1 MSKNDLDVENSSKT
15 ITDGQLVEK
24 NDDPQRAQEVAAVV
38 EGMELNSEPMM
49 GDEDEYKKITL
60 YEHVKSLESR
70 LTDCESQIKYSNT
83 QFKPPFDWFLHA
95 NHIRTGIQ
103 DILAP
108 YVRRDKEVRDKIN
121 DLSAYMLKQADKQQ
135 EMDMELKE
143 LSSLR
148 SDSFKNQILDELNT
162 KYFSLRM
169 EIEKREDKL
178 MNKVEKWEEMLE
190 QQRVRISD
198 LFNKNHECKEL
209 VGILEEK
216 MRKESLSECAHILK

>member
-1 MSKNDLDVENSSKT
+1 
-15 ITDGQLVEK
+15 
-24 NDDPQRAQEVAAVV
+24 
-38 EGMELNSEPMM
+38 MELNSEPMI

-121 DLSAYMLKQADKQQ
+121 DLSAYLLKQADKQQ

-198 LFNKNHECKEL
+198 LFNKSQECKEL
-209 VGILEEK
+209 VVI
-216 MRKESLSECAHILK
+216 